1 MHTVRTETGGMRFF
15 DLNAMIGPCFAPRL
29 ERQPEAGHLLA
40 DMDLY
45 GIERSLV
52 FHGLAYEYHGMTG
65 NRELVEVVAREPRLQ
80 AAWVVGL
87 HHAGQYPPP
96 EDLVAELVES
106 GAVAARFF
114 WGGVLSETSL
124 PDYDAHEALW
134 GELERRRVPT
144 IVCFDEAAT
153 VTGSQ
158 IAELSG
164 MLKGFPEL
172 PVILSFARM
181 GKDFAL
187 LYEKL
192 DRYPNLHVETTGL
205 MIDHMVEDLVQR
217 AGAGRLLFGSNFPW
231 YKAGQTRIA
240 LAYAQL
246 SEDEKAMIAG
256 ENLERL
262 IGGVVR

>member
-1 MHTVRTETGGMRFF
+1 MRFF

-29 ERQPEAGHLLA
+29 GRSPRVEDLLA

-45 GIERSLV
+45 GVDQSLV

-65 NRELVEVVAREPRLQ
+65 NRELLKVVADEPRLQ
-80 AAWVVGL
+80 AAWVLGL

-96 EDLVAELVES
+96 GELVAELVES

-114 WGGVLSETSL
+114 WGGLLSETSF
-124 PDYDAHEALW
+124 PDYDAHETLW

-158 IAELSG
+158 IAALSG

-181 GKDFAL
+181 GKDFAV
-187 LYEKL
+187 LYDKL
-192 DRYPNLHVETTGL
+192 DRYPNLHVDTTGL
-205 MIDHMVEDLVQR
+205 MIDHMIEDLVQR

-240 LAYAQL
+240 LAYAGL
-246 SEDEKAMIAG
+246 SAAEKSMIAG

-262 IGGVVR
+262 IGGIAR